1 MVCSI
6 FGRDGVPGRDSFFK
20 LLRRNKLMLICPKP
34 RRTTNSNHRYHKYK
48 NHIKGLIPS
57 GPNQL
62 WVSDITYINLDGG
75 CCYLHLIT
83 DAYSHM
89 IVGWKLADTLKA
101 AITLD
106 ALSDAINHTGRD
118 DLTGL
123 IHHSDRGIQYCCDMY
138 IDKLKQYNITVS
150 MTQDYKPTDNAIA
163 ERVNGII
170 KQERIYRGKYFKD
183 VDQARYVIGRF
194 ISFYNN
200 SRPHMSI
207 GMLTPEIAH
216 KQSGEQK
223 KMWKTKVYSSNKA
236 LEQKNDVFLST
247 QQ

>member
-6 FGRDGVPGRDSFFK
+6 FGWDGVTGRDNFFK
-20 LLRRNKLMLICPKP
+20 LLRRNKLMLKRPKP

-48 NHIKGLIPS
+48 NHIKGFVPT

-62 WVSDITYINLDGG
+62 WVSDITYIDVDGG

-89 IVGWKLADTLKA
+89 IIGWKLADTLKA
-101 AITLD
+101 AITLN
-106 ALSDAINHTGRD
+106 ALSDAIDRTARD

-123 IHHSDRGIQYCCDMY
+123 IHHSDRGVQYCCDMY
-138 IDKLKQYNITVS
+138 IEKLRQFNIIIS
-150 MTQDYKPTDNAIA
+150 MTEDYKPTDNAIA

-170 KQERIYRGKYFKD
+170 KQECVYRSKHFMD
-183 VDQARYVIGRF
+183 MDQARSVIGRF
-194 ISFYNN
+194 ISFYNTR
-200 SRPHMSI
+200 RPHMSI
-207 GMLTPEIAH
+207 GMLTPEAVH
-216 KQSGEQK
+216 QQLGGQR
-223 KMWKTKVYSSNKA
+223 KMWKTKVFSPNKT
-236 LEQKNDVFLST
+236 LGQKNDVFLST